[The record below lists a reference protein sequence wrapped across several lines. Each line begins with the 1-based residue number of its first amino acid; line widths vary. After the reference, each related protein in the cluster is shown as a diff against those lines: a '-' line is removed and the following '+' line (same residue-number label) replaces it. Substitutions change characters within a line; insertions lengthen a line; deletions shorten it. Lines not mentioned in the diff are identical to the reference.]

1 MQAVAHTTLN
11 ILVLAALVDHRS
23 SNLETQM
30 ITKELL
36 HLFDSE
42 QLGMES
48 RRLSELVDAT
58 ILDFTKQGLNKNPV
72 ATQRALDEIE
82 KLSKADSES
91 AFNAAKRVVESLKVA
106 DAQGRVDEHNF
117 ILSLMH
123 AIHK

>member
-11 ILVLAALVDHRS
+11 ILVLAALVDSRASH
-23 SNLETQM
+23 LETQM

-36 HLFDSE
+36 DLFDTE

-48 RRLSELVDAT
+48 RRLGELVDET
-58 ILDFTKQGLNKNPV
+58 INEFTKQGLNKNPV
-72 ATQRALDEIE
+72 ATQRAIDEIE
-82 KLSKADSES
+82 KLEKDDSES
-91 AFNAAKRVVESLKVA
+91 AFQAAKRVVHSLKIA

>member
-11 ILVLAALVDHRS
+11 ILVLAALVDHRAS
-23 SNLETQM
+23 HLETQM

-48 RRLSELVDAT
+48 RRLSELVEAT
-58 ILDFTKQGLNKNPV
+58 ILEFTKQGLNKNPV
-72 ATQRALDEIE
+72 ATQHALDEIE
-82 KLSKADSES
+82 KLSKDDSES
-91 AFNAAKRVVESLKVA
+91 AFHAAKRVVESLKVA

>member
-11 ILVLAALVDHRS
+11 ILVLAALVDQRS

>member
-1 MQAVAHTTLN
+1 
-11 ILVLAALVDHRS
+11 
-23 SNLETQM
+23 M

-58 ILDFTKQGLNKNPV
+58 IIDFTKQGLNKNPV

-82 KLSKADSES
+82 KLSKDDSES